1 MDRRTALLSLLGA
14 TTLAVPGAGLLTTR
28 SAAALG
34 FGTADYRTTAL
45 MGGEFAIQTSQIAL
59 EKARSRDV
67 RGFAELEIAEQT
79 GIAASLGTRPGGVAL
94 RPDQAQ
100 IVQELSA
107 MPPGARFDMMYVK
120 GQIIGH
126 QELLALNTGAL
137 QSPGGDP
144 VVLAVANIAVPSIQ
158 THLVILERLA
168 RASARS

>member
-14 TTLAVPGAGLLTTR
+14 TTLAIPATGLLATR
-28 SAAALG
+28 AGAAG
-34 FGTADYRTTAL
+34 VFGTSDYRTMAL

-59 EKARSRDV
+59 ERARSRDV

-100 IVQELSA
+100 IVQQLSA
-107 MPPGARFDMMYVK
+107 MPPGARFDMMYIK
-120 GQIIGH
+120 GQIMGH

-144 VVLAVANIAVPSIQ
+144 VILAVANVAVPSIQ

-168 RASARS
+168 RGGARS